1 MRSLEVHDKNS
12 YLSCKQIQGFMK
24 YLLLQYTEKGKQVFK
39 ALLSFAFL
47 KGNMS
52 NRDERV
58 SIPPSL
64 LLIDMPLVPKD
75 ARLSKGKKGTVSSA
89 RAG

>member
-1 MRSLEVHDKNS
+1 
-12 YLSCKQIQGFMK
+12 MK
-24 YLLLQYTEKGKQVFK
+24 YLLLQYTEEGKQVFK

-58 SIPPSL
+58 SIPPL
-64 LLIDMPLVPKD
+64 FC
-75 ARLSKGKKGTVSSA
+75 
-89 RAG
+89 